1 MRAFS
6 GVSFDLGDRVA
17 WILRLVKIG
26 AEGEALD
33 DMEINRTNDLGDIG
47 WSAWVCRPLRV
58 ATR

>member
-1 MRAFS
+1 LAF
-6 GVSFDLGDRVA
+6 VFDLDEPVD